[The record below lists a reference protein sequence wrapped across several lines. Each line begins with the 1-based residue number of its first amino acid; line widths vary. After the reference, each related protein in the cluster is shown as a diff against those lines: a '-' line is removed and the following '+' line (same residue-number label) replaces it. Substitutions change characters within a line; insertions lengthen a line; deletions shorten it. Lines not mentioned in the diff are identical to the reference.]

1 MKISNKITRTINH
14 QPRVARETLIQNSD
28 INYNVAGESEGR
40 MQLSVVAHPMSDH
53 RVGAAE
59 RGDIGLTMFSSPQK
73 NENSFFFLI
82 TPKE

>member
-1 MKISNKITRTINH
+1 
-14 QPRVARETLIQNSD
+14 
-28 INYNVAGESEGR
+28 

-82 TPKE
+82 TPKEWENLKLRKKFYVVDIDFQKH